1 MDYDGTC
8 DEYDD
13 VFFVSQVCEVNP
25 FLANGGRIAARLLD
39 LQFLGHLLARM
50 LDRPLLA
57 HVALSLASTASA
69 LQTSLGFRARRLA
82 AEPLTLSLPVPLPW
96 GFSNALVEAAA
107 SGSVI
112 YLPAEA
118 AASVID
124 LPAEAAD
131 APLVLAEAAG
141 RLAPVEAR

>member
-1 MDYDGTC
+1 M
-8 DEYDD
+8 
-13 VFFVSQVCEVNP
+13 
-25 FLANGGRIAARLLD
+25 
-39 LQFLGHLLARM
+39 
-50 LDRPLLA
+50 
-57 HVALSLASTASA
+57 
-69 LQTSLGFRARRLA
+69 
-82 AEPLTLSLPVPLPW
+82 TLSLPVPSPW